1 MTNRAIS
8 AALLILSVQLAAC
21 DSYTPE
27 QNARQCQKFLGISK
41 QQNIKANNPRT
52 AVDSYLA
59 DVVYRADRAR
69 WEGHTLTAEKC
80 EEAAQNFRNILGDGH
95 AGQ

>member
-1 MTNRAIS
+1 MTNRTIS

-21 DSYTPE
+21 DSYTPGR
-27 QNARQCQKFLGISK
+27 NARQCEMLLGISK

-52 AVDSYLA
+52 AVERYLA
-59 DVVYRADRAR
+59 DVVRRADRER
-69 WEGHTLTAEKC
+69 WEGRTLTAEKC

>member
-8 AALLILSVQLAAC
+8 AALLILSVQIAAC

-27 QNARQCQKFLGISK
+27 RNARECQKFLRISK
-41 QQNIKANNPRT
+41 QPNIKANNPRA
-52 AVDSYLA
+52 AVEWYLA
-59 DVVYRADRAR
+59 DVVGRADRER
-69 WEGHTLTAEKC
+69 WEGRTLTAEKC

-95 AGQ
+95 AAR